1 MMMTYLFSLFLLIGT
16 IQAKTVEVAICDSI
30 NYTYIDANDDGV
42 FDSLMI
48 IKGQDTT
55 IQMLKKVLRKPNKI
69 DYNQASFDVHL
80 LNYNNTFNDAYFQI
94 RLLLNGKVIGFY
106 EHIMGRNELQYFE
119 VGQ

>member
-1 MMMTYLFSLFLLIGT
+1 MKTILVLFLLVGSL
-16 IQAKTVEVAICDSI
+16 QAKTVDVAICDSI
-30 NYTYIDANDDGV
+30 NYTYIDSNDDGV

-55 IQMLKKVLRKPNKI
+55 VQMLKKVSRKPNKI
-69 DYNQASFDVHL
+69 DYNQASFDIHL

-119 VGQ
+119 VE